1 MKSAEKLSKPKFHFL
16 KKSLFIKAFKMNS
29 NNAANFGECHPQKE
43 LWRVYILLCSDRT
56 HYTGCTSNIDER
68 LERHSKGQVE
78 YTKSRLP
85 VKLLFYAAFADKYK
99 AYNFEKYLKS
109 GSGRAFTLKHLL

>member
-1 MKSAEKLSKPKFHFL
+1 
-16 KKSLFIKAFKMNS
+16 MNS
-29 NNAANFGECHPQKE
+29 INTLIPTMCNPQKE
-43 LWRVYILLCSDRT
+43 VWHVYILLCSDTT
-56 HYTGCTSNIDER
+56 HYTGCTSNINER

-85 VKLLFYAAFADKYK
+85 VKLLFYATFADKYK

-109 GSGRAFTLKHLL
+109 GSGRAFANKHLI